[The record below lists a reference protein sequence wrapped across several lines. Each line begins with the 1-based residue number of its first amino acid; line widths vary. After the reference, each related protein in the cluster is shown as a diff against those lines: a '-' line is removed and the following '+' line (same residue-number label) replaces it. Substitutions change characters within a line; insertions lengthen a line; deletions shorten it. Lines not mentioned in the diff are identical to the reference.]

1 MKEAIFSLLGVLLGG
16 LISFGST
23 YFFEWKNKKYEERKY
38 EKELV
43 CNVIKQYEILSD
55 KIWFNTYYQDDPSD
69 IIKYISNEFID
80 QRHNN
85 KEKELLFI
93 KDEILKTIEHTDYL
107 VIPFDEPYNREEFQ
121 KIKCEIRECIK
132 VLRDYLSKLK

>member
-85 KEKELLFI
+85 LYVLLF
-93 KDEILKTIEHTDYL
+93 LKFHL
-107 VIPFDEPYNREEFQ
+107 
-121 KIKCEIRECIK
+121 
-132 VLRDYLSKLK
+132 